1 MNIDI
6 RKIRHVLEVAHYE
19 SITTA
24 AEFLCISQSA
34 LTRSIAD
41 VEQQLG
47 VQLFLRVRR
56 GVRLTEAGQ
65 VFVGE
70 ARWVVK
76 SVENLFATTENY
88 LNLNPGKLKIGVAP
102 ASYQAILNSTL
113 VRMIKDYPGLKFEI
127 TCGSAEH
134 LAPRVIRGDLDLLW
148 GAARPLVQWP
158 ELKLTVVRDFYYGAI
173 IRKKHPLTH
182 LKKIQEF
189 DLLKYP
195 VSASA
200 TADPLHI
207 DIARRYAPN
216 GLPPMQPHYVTD
228 DFELVKSVVAT
239 TDAFSPVASLAPFGK
254 LAEDFIVLEGVLDIP
269 TQQLAYAVSGEKS
282 NSPAVEAFA
291 KAVVNTFE

>member
-76 SVENLFATTENY
+76 S
-88 LNLNPGKLKIGVAP
+88 
-102 ASYQAILNSTL
+102 
-113 VRMIKDYPGLKFEI
+113 
-127 TCGSAEH
+127 
-134 LAPRVIRGDLDLLW
+134 
-148 GAARPLVQWP
+148 
-158 ELKLTVVRDFYYGAI
+158 
-173 IRKKHPLTH
+173 
-182 LKKIQEF
+182 
-189 DLLKYP
+189 
-195 VSASA
+195 
-200 TADPLHI
+200 
-207 DIARRYAPN
+207 
-216 GLPPMQPHYVTD
+216 
-228 DFELVKSVVAT
+228 T
-239 TDAFSPVASLAPFGK
+239 TDRVG
-254 LAEDFIVLEGVLDIP
+254 
-269 TQQLAYAVSGEKS
+269 TQ
-282 NSPAVEAFA
+282 F
-291 KAVVNTFE
+291 